1 MHWLFM
7 IAAICFEV
15 VGTVSL
21 KLSMGFTT
29 PLFVVVT
36 VVGYMASLGL
46 LGLALKGIPVSA
58 AYAVWSGLGTALVA
72 VVGMAAL
79 GEPASAL
86 RFACIALI
94 ITGVV
99 GLYLVDRAV

>member
-7 IAAICFEV
+7 TAAIGFEV

-21 KLSMGFTT
+21 KLSNGFEK
-29 PLFVVVT
+29 PLFVAVT
-36 VVGYMASLGL
+36 VIGYLASLGL

-72 VVGMAAL
+72 VIGIAAL
-79 GEPASAL
+79 GEPAGAL

-94 ITGVV
+94 IIGVV
-99 GLYLVDRAV
+99 GLYLVDRTV